1 MFKAYKWQDR
11 TWWKVTFISVHW
23 EHWLLVQ
30 CTCLVYWTKLDFMP
44 IMLVQIMFW
53 ISSQIG
59 NRHRRSSF
67 FTPLARIFMFEMSL
81 SDVKAIISSSWKIEA
96 RKKKIFAFSWN
107 FFFISY
113 HGSKLQSNV
122 DNFMFDLLQ
131 KWGYIR
137 LTDNVTFLH
146 GFLPG
151 PT

>member
-1 MFKAYKWQDR
+1 M
-11 TWWKVTFISVHW
+11 TFISVHR

-30 CTCLVYWTKLDFMP
+30 CTCLVHWTKLDFMP

-59 NRHRRSSF
+59 DHHRRSNF
-67 FTPLARIFMFEMSL
+67 FTPLARIFMLEMSL

-96 RKKKIFAFSWN
+96 RKIYIFAFSWN
-107 FFFISY
+107 FSFISY

-137 LTDNVTFLH
+137 LTDKVTFLH